1 VERIRAPLI
10 LVHGI
15 NDPAIPAQQTIE
27 FAEAARAHGL
37 DQSLT
42 LLRMYGHMSPILP
55 EIGLRNAFSYYL
67 PETLRFLQVINH
79 LIAVM

>member
-1 VERIRAPLI
+1 

-27 FAEAARAHGL
+27 FAAAARARGL

-42 LLRMYGHMSPILP
+42 LLRMYGHVNPILP
-55 EIGLRNAFSYYL
+55 EIGFRNVFSFYF
-67 PETLRFLQVINH
+67 PETLRFLGVINR
-79 LIAVM
+79 LIALM